1 MNALID
7 PATQQPVPLGY
18 YIFGAAIAGLV
29 GFISTH
35 ITLYF
40 YNHCCGNS
48 DFDEGAEKRKV
59 AAKQVAIGVAIAYAV
74 LWVFFERMKTAE

>member
-18 YIFGAAIAGLV
+18 YIFGAAIAALL

-35 ITLYF
+35 ITLYC
-40 YNHCCGNS
+40 YNHCCGNC
-48 DFDEGAEKRKV
+48 DFGEGAEKRRA
-59 AAKQVAIGVAIAYAV
+59 AAKQVAIGMAIAYAV
-74 LWVFFERMKTAE
+74 LWVFFERMKGAE